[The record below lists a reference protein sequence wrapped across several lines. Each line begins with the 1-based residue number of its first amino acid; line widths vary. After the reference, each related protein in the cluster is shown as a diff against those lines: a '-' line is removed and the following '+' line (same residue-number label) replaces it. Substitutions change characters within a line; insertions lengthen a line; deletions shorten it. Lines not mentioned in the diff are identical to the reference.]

1 MIAEPEAHMIPAPL
15 RHESPSPLA
24 GEGRGGGL
32 SALADYLSL
41 TKPRILLL
49 LLITELGAM
58 ISASRGWPGTSLTLA
73 ALGGCALSAGGAA
86 AVNCWF
92 DRDIDAVMART
103 CTRPVPS
110 GRIQPASA
118 LTFGV
123 VLAALGFV
131 LLALATNLLAATLAL
146 VGGLFYVFVYTI
158 WLKRSTR
165 QNIVI
170 GGAAGAFPPL
180 VGWAGVTGAI
190 TPAALALFA
199 IIFFWT
205 PPHFWSLALLLRRQY
220 RAVGVP
226 MLPGVASDRE
236 TRRSIVAYAVLL
248 LAVSLVPGIWFGPW
262 YTVGA
267 AILSGAFL
275 WMAVRGLTTEGVA
288 WASRLFHFLLVYL
301 GLVFGL
307 AAVAAVLPH

>member
-1 MIAEPEAHMIPAPL
+1 VIAKPAVSGIPSSL
-15 RHESPSPLA
+15 LI
-24 GEGRGGGL
+24 EGRGRWL
-32 SALADYLSL
+32 SVLADYLSL
-41 TKPRILLL
+41 TKPRIMLL

-58 ISASRGWPGTSLTLA
+58 ISAARGWPGTSLTLA
-73 ALGGCALSAGGAA
+73 ALAGGALSAGGAA

-110 GRIQPASA
+110 GRIHPASA

-123 VLAALGFV
+123 VLAALGCI

-146 VGGLFYVFVYTI
+146 AGGLFYVFVYTI
-158 WLKRSTR
+158 WLKRATR

-180 VGWAGVTGAI
+180 VGWAVVTGAI
-190 TPAALALFA
+190 APPAVALFA
-199 IIFFWT
+199 VIFFWT

-226 MLPGVASDRE
+226 MLPVVASDLE

-248 LAVSLVPGIWFGPW
+248 LAFSLVPGIWFGPW

-275 WMAVRGLTTEGVA
+275 WMAIRGLTTEGVA
-288 WASRLFHFLLVYL
+288 WASRLFHFSLVYL
-301 GLVFGL
+301 GLIFGL

>member
-1 MIAEPEAHMIPAPL
+1 VIAEAQDVAVRAAPTRWHGARTVL
-15 RHESPSPLA
+15 T
-24 GEGRGGGL
+24 
-32 SALADYLSL
+32 DYLSL
-41 TKPRILLL
+41 TKPRIILL

-58 ISASRGWPGTSLTLA
+58 ISAARGWPGTSLTLA
-73 ALGGCALSAGGAA
+73 ALAGGALSAGGAA

-110 GRIQPASA
+110 GRIQPTSA

-123 VLAALGFV
+123 VLAALGCI

-146 VGGLFYVFVYTI
+146 AGGLFYVFVYTI
-158 WLKRSTR
+158 WLKRTTR

-180 VGWAGVTGAI
+180 VGWAVVTGAI
-190 TPAALALFA
+190 TPPALALFA

-226 MLPGVASDRE
+226 MLPVVASDLE

-248 LAVSLVPGIWFGPW
+248 LAFSLVPGIWFGPW
-262 YTVGA
+262 YTVGVV
-267 AILSGAFL
+267 ILSGGFL
-275 WMAVRGLTTEGVA
+275 WMAIRGLTTEGVA
-288 WASRLFHFLLVYL
+288 WASRLFHFSLVYL
-301 GLVFGL
+301 GLVFAL
-307 AAVAAVLPH
+307 AAGTAVLPH